1 MGNRLPVKGLMW
13 LFLGALLL
21 TLAVGCGGGGGG
33 GTGSD
38 YEGNR
43 NAAVVS
49 GDNAPVLAATAYDS
63 RSLEASF
70 GGIASLTDT
79 PVVPAGAP
87 EGRPV
92 LLTLY
97 RAFVRGITDMDMD
110 SGTMAAAT
118 PIRSLNPDL
127 SKIDGDCGGSYS
139 IDLQLDNSSGVF
151 SGTFIYAD
159 YCTEDTVIDGLV
171 VVSGRMDP
179 DTSKLDFIDFNF
191 SSLSGARDGE
201 GFRLDGSVR
210 LTAIEATDTNQ
221 VSMDLLFEDLDSGET
236 LWLKDFVVSVT
247 DGNGYEEIAFS
258 GRIYHPV
265 HGYVDLSTE
274 VPFRLEDGADNPSEG
289 VLLLTGADNGKI
301 LMTVISES
309 QYQVEADTDGDD
321 TYDWGPQTY
330 AWDS

>member
-1 MGNRLPVKGLMW
+1 MW
-13 LFLGALLL
+13 LALGALFL
-21 TLAVGCGGGGGG
+21 TLVVGCGGGGGG
-33 GTGSD
+33 GTGSG

-43 NAAVVS
+43 DAAVVS

-63 RSLEASF
+63 SSLEASF
-70 GGIASLTDT
+70 GGIASLTDA
-79 PVVPAGAP
+79 PAVPAAAP

-97 RAFVRGITDMDMD
+97 RALARGLAARDTD
-110 SGTMAAAT
+110 SGSLTETSA
-118 PIRSLNPDL
+118 RSVIQGPGQGT
-127 SKIDGDCGGSYS
+127 IEGECGGTL
-139 IDLQLDNSSGVF
+139 DLNIPPDPGSGVF
-151 SGTFIYAD
+151 SGTFTYTD
-159 YCTEDTVIDGLV
+159 FCTEGTVIDGLV

-179 DTSKLDFIDFNF
+179 DTNKLDFIDFSF
-191 SSLSGARDGE
+191 SSLSGARHGK
-201 GFRLDGSVR
+201 GFRLDGSIR
-210 LTAIEATDTNQ
+210 LTVLEATDTNQ

-247 DGNGYEEIAFS
+247 DGDGYEEIAFS

-309 QYQVEADTDGDD
+309 QYQVEADTDGDG
-321 TYDWGPQTY
+321 TYDWGPETY

>member
-1 MGNRLPVKGLMW
+1 MGNRQPVKGRIW
-13 LFLGALLL
+13 LALGALLL

-33 GTGSD
+33 SGSG

-43 NAAVVS
+43 DAAVVS

-70 GGIASLTDT
+70 GGIASLTDSSAA
-79 PVVPAGAP
+79 PAAAP

-97 RAFVRGITDMDMD
+97 RALVRGIVDTDTDPGSPAVMP
-110 SGTMAAAT
+110 A
-118 PIRSLNPDL
+118 RSLNPDL
-127 SKIDGDCGGSYS
+127 SKIDGECGGSYS
-139 IDLQLDNSSGVF
+139 IDLQLDQSSGTF
-151 SGTFIYAD
+151 SGTFTYAD
-159 YCTEDTVIDGLV
+159 FCTEDTVIDGLV

-179 DTSKLDFIDFNF
+179 DSGTLDFIDFNF

-201 GFRLDGSVR
+201 GFLLDGSVR
-210 LTAIEATDTNQ
+210 LTAIEATNTNQ

-247 DGNGYEEIAFS
+247 DGDGYEEIAFS

-330 AWDS
+330 AWDG